1 LVYAALVVYLPKP
14 KIDKRKKLWSKNEEG
29 TEQEA
34 AEVFLES
41 TREEE
46 EEALPDWISFWK
58 PNMTIN
64 FVDDFTKYDFLY
76 A

>member
-1 LVYAALVVYLPKP
+1 MFV
-14 KIDKRKKLWSKNEEG
+14 
-29 TEQEA
+29 EQ
-34 AEVFLES
+34 VFLES

-64 FVDDFTKYDFLY
+64 FVDDFTKYDFLH